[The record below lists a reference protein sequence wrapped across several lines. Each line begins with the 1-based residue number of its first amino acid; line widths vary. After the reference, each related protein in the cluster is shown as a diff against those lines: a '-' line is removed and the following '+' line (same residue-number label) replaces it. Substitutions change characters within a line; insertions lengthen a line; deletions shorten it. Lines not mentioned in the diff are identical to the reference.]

1 MCGISG
7 IISDYSNLE
16 NSTSIVKKMIDKIH
30 YRGPDDENI
39 CNCNNRAIFGHKRL
53 KIVDFDN
60 GIQPF
65 FSKCKLRKSAVFSKD
80 LNPSKFEG

>member
-65 FSKCKLRKSAVFSKD
+65 FSKCNRYVLVY
-80 LNPSKFEG
+80 NGEI